1 MAEKQQEILKLAK
14 LRSYLREKNY
24 SACIIPQND
33 PHLSEYVSDFY
44 KIRAYFSGFTGSEG
58 TLLVGLDFAI
68 LWTDGRYF
76 IQAEAQLQGTGIE
89 LYKLNVDGFPTLL
102 EFLGEKFTANE
113 VIIANLSTISTKDFE
128 SLKEKCTIKHDAQWE
143 SIWNDRPEIRK
154 SDIWK
159 LVWAEEERPF
169 MSKIEKLREKIVAE
183 NANYYLVSALD
194 ELSWLFNIRAND
206 IDYTPVV
213 RGYAVVGKTQIML
226 FIDSKKS
233 FELPEVEIYHYN
245 ELYKVIS
252 TLSGILLLDKDK
264 VNALLYNVC
273 EEYFE
278 VKSIENPITL
288 QKAMKSPM
296 EIDGCVMANLN
307 DAVVWVKLMMYIEE
321 SLQKGVKLT
330 ELSVSKK
337 MAQLKAEN
345 EDFVCESFESIVA
358 YAENAAMVHYAA
370 TPQTDKEIAPE
381 GLLLIDSG
389 THYVYGTT
397 DITRTIVCGPI
408 TDEQKRRFT
417 QVLQGMIAVA
427 VSVFDTETKGKDIDV
442 LARVYLKEDGVD
454 FAHGSGHG
462 VGSVLCVHE
471 EGVRLSAKGEGVIKP
486 NMITSDEPGYY
497 KAGEFGIRIE
507 NMLLCIV
514 KSENVLNFCNLTLV
528 PIDVRAINV
537 QLLCEG
543 ERNWINNYHKILK
556 NKLKDKLSAD
566 ENLWLNRR
574 FYEI

>member
-14 LRSYLREKNY
+14 LRSYLRGKNY

-33 PHLSEYVSDFY
+33 PHLSEYVSDYY
-44 KIRAYFSGFTGSEG
+44 KIREYFSGFTGSEG

-76 IQAEAQLQGTGIE
+76 IQAETQLQGTGIE
-89 LYKLNVDGFPTLL
+89 LYKLNVEGFPTLV
-102 EFLGEKFTANE
+102 EFLSEKFTANE
-113 VIIANLSTISTKDFE
+113 VIIANLSTISTKYFD
-128 SLKEKCTIKHDAQWE
+128 SLTEKCTIKHDTEWE
-143 SIWNDRPEIRK
+143 NIWNDRPKIKK

-159 LVWAEEERPF
+159 LRWAEDERPF
-169 MSKIEKLREKIVAE
+169 LAKIASLREKIEAE
-183 NANYYLVSALD
+183 NADYYLVSALD
-194 ELSWLFNIRAND
+194 ELSWLFNIRAYD

-213 RGYAVVGKTQIML
+213 RGYAIVGRSQIML
-226 FIDSKKS
+226 FVDAKDQI
-233 FELPEVEIYHYN
+233 ELSEVEIYHYD
-245 ELYKVIS
+245 ELYDVIS
-252 TLSGILLLDKDK
+252 TLNGTLLLDKGK

-273 EEYFE
+273 EECFQ

-296 EIDGCVMANLN
+296 EIEGCVKANLN
-307 DAVVWVKLMMYIEE
+307 DAVVWLRLMKYVEE
-321 SLQKGVKLT
+321 SLNNGVTLT
-330 ELSVSKK
+330 ELSVSEKLT
-337 MAQLKAEN
+337 QLKTEN

-358 YAENAAMVHYAA
+358 YADNAAIVHYAA
-370 TPQTDKEIAPE
+370 TPQTDKEIAPQ

-389 THYVYGTT
+389 THYIYGTT
-397 DITRTIVCGPI
+397 DITRTLVCGPV

-417 QVLQGMIAVA
+417 QVLKGMIAVA
-427 VSVFDTETKGKDIDV
+427 TSEFDSQTKGKDIDA
-442 LARVYLKEDGVD
+442 LARQFLKEDEED

-471 EGVRLSAKGEGVIKP
+471 EGVRLSPKGEGVIMP
-486 NMITSDEPGYY
+486 NVITSDEPGYY

-507 NMLLCIV
+507 NMLLCTANE
-514 KSENVLNFCNLTLV
+514 ENVLNFCNLTLV

-537 QLLCEG
+537 QLLSEG
-543 ERNWINNYHKILK
+543 ERIWINNYHNRIK
-556 NKLKDKLSAD
+556 NELKDKLSAD
-566 ENLWLNRR
+566 EYLWLNDR

>member
-14 LRSYLREKNY
+14 LRSYLREKSY

-76 IQAEAQLQGTGIE
+76 IQAETQLQGTGIE
-89 LYKLNVDGFPTLL
+89 LYKLNVDGYPKLV
-102 EFLGEKFTANE
+102 EFLGEKFTENE

-128 SLKEKCTIKHDAQWE
+128 SLSEKCTIRHDDEWE
-143 SIWNDRPEIRK
+143 NIWNDRPKIKK

-159 LVWAEEERPF
+159 LSWAEEEVSF
-169 MSKIEKLREKIVAE
+169 MSKIASLREKIEAE
-183 NANYYLVSALD
+183 NADYYLVSALD
-194 ELSWLFNIRAND
+194 ELSWLFNIRAFD
-206 IDYTPVV
+206 LDYTPVV
-213 RGYAVVGKTQIML
+213 RGYAVVGMAQIML
-226 FIDSKKS
+226 FIDSKVQIV
-233 FELPEVEIYHYN
+233 LQGVEIYHYD

-252 TLSGILLLDKDK
+252 TLKGTLLLDKEK

-296 EIDGCVMANLN
+296 EIEGCMKANLN
-307 DAVVWVKLMMYIEE
+307 DAVVWVRLMMYIEE
-321 SLQKGVKLT
+321 SLQNGVKLT
-330 ELSVSKK
+330 ELSVSEK
-337 MAQLKAEN
+337 MTQLKAEN
-345 EDFVCESFESIVA
+345 EDFVSESFESIVA
-358 YAENAAMVHYAA
+358 YADNAAIVHYAA

-389 THYVYGTT
+389 THYIYGTT
-397 DITRTIVCGPI
+397 DITRTLVCGPV

-417 QVLQGMIAVA
+417 QVLKGMIAVA
-427 VSVFDTETKGKDIDV
+427 ESEFDSETKGKDIDV
-442 LARVYLKEDGVD
+442 FARQFLKEDDVD

-471 EGVRLSAKGEGVIKP
+471 EGVRISPKGEGVMMP
-486 NMITSDEPGYY
+486 NVITSDEPGYY

-507 NMLLCIV
+507 NMLLCSA
-514 KSENVLNFCNLTLV
+514 KEESVLNFCNLTLV

-537 QLLCEG
+537 QLLSED
-543 ERNWINNYHKILK
+543 ERNWINNYHNRIK
-556 NKLKDKLSAD
+556 NELKDKLNAD
-566 ENLWLNRR
+566 ECLWLNDR